1 VEGSLMW
8 VFYGWLSGD
17 TEENHKILSQ
27 SSLHSRRNL
36 NPEAP
41 EHAGNQELRR
51 EFFELSLFKFQVMI
65 AGK

>member
-1 VEGSLMW
+1 M
-8 VFYGWLSGD
+8 FYGWFSGD
-17 TEENHKILSQ
+17 TEENNKIISR

-41 EHAGNQELRR
+41 EHAGNLEFRQ
-51 EFFELSLFKFQVMI
+51 EFFEFSLFKIQVMI